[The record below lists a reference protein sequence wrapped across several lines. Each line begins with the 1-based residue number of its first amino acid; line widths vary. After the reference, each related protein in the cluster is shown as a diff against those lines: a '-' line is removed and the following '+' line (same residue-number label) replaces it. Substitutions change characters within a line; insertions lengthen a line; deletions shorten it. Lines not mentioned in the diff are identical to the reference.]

1 MKRTLILVVIFA
13 VLAIGP
19 SIAVAILARP
29 VQAQTDPTP
38 TPWPIPEIPGVADIE
53 PSVSRFD
60 TNLGT
65 KLYIIEGTT
74 AKGTPFICSV
84 YVQYD
89 VDQMDC
95 QFPSLNQ
102 YSTFLPTMER

>member
-13 VLAIGP
+13 VLVIGP
-19 SIAVAILARP
+19 SIAVAMLVRP
-29 VQAQTDPTP
+29 VQAQTEPTP
-38 TPWPIPEIPGVADIE
+38 TPWPIPEVPGAVNIRVDA
-53 PSVSRFD
+53 SRFD

-65 KLYIIEGTT
+65 TLYIFEGET
-74 AKGTPFICSV
+74 KRGTPFICSV